1 MKAKEYLG
9 KAYRLDQR
17 INSKLDQ
24 VASLNELATKA
35 TSTLSDMPKN
45 PNKAISTMEN
55 TICKIIDLQDEINK
69 DIDRLVDLKTQI
81 VTTIKNIEN
90 YEYQT
95 LLEKRYLCFYTWE
108 QIAVDMDYSIQHIY
122 RLRDKALLE
131 VSKIDSKV
139 IGNVS
144 GCS

>member
-9 KAYRLDQR
+9 KAYSLDQR

-69 DIDRLVDLKTQI
+69 DIDRLVDLKTEI

-90 YEYQT
+90 KEYQT
-95 LLEKRYLCFYTWE
+95 LLEKRYLCFDTWE
-108 QIAVDMDYSIQHIY
+108 QIAVDMNYSIRWVHNIHG
-122 RLRDKALLE
+122 KALKEL
-131 VSKIDSKV
+131 SKV
-139 IGNVS
+139 I
-144 GCS
+144 

>member
-1 MKAKEYLG
+1 
-9 KAYRLDQR
+9 
-17 INSKLDQ
+17 
-24 VASLNELATKA
+24 
-35 TSTLSDMPKN
+35 MPKN

>member
-1 MKAKEYLG
+1 
-9 KAYRLDQR
+9 
-17 INSKLDQ
+17 
-24 VASLNELATKA
+24 
-35 TSTLSDMPKN
+35 MPKN

-95 LLEKRYLCFYTWE
+95 LF
-108 QIAVDMDYSIQHIY
+108 
-122 RLRDKALLE
+122 
-131 VSKIDSKV
+131 
-139 IGNVS
+139 
-144 GCS
+144 

>member
-95 LLEKRYLCFYTWE
+95 LLEKRYLCFETWE
-108 QIAVDMDYSIQHIY
+108 QIAVDMHYSLRWIHI
-122 RLRDKALLE
+122 LHGKALNDLARLL
-131 VSKIDSKV
+131 
-139 IGNVS
+139 N
-144 GCS
+144 

>member
-1 MKAKEYLG
+1 
-9 KAYRLDQR
+9 
-17 INSKLDQ
+17 
-24 VASLNELATKA
+24 
-35 TSTLSDMPKN
+35 MPKN

-95 LLEKRYLCFYTWE
+95 LLEKRYLCFYTVMCDIFLNFSLFIN
-108 QIAVDMDYSIQHIY
+108 Q
-122 RLRDKALLE
+122 R
-131 VSKIDSKV
+131 
-139 IGNVS
+139 
-144 GCS
+144 